1 MKISDRLVKIASF
14 IKKGAN
20 LADIG
25 ADHGLLEKY
34 LLDNKIV
41 ESVFAIEN
49 KRGPYEILKNNLED
63 YNVILSL
70 SDGIEAIPSDIDTV
84 VIAGMGGNLIVDILK
99 KNVSKLENVEQ
110 IVVDAHKD
118 LELVRR
124 EIVKLGY
131 VIEKENIV
139 LENSIYYFVISFVK
153 GKATYDD
160 ITYEWGLNIERD
172 PLFDEYRTKEIQR
185 LSKNLESCKASSK
198 ISEAEIKTKEEKIRR
213 LTLL

>member
-20 LADIG
+20 VADIG

-49 KRGPYEILKNNLED
+49 KRGPYEILKNNLKD

-139 LENSIYYFVISFVK
+139 LENSIYYFVISLVK

-160 ITYEWGLNIERD
+160 ITYEWGLNIKRD
-172 PLFDEYRTKEIQR
+172 PLFDEYRNKEIQR